1 MRTLDAGSDKPLKFA
16 GHPDE
21 ANPALG
27 VRGIR
32 IAIRTTRRML
42 DRQLAAIAKAAEQ
55 TGNPPWVMAP
65 MIATPDEAKN
75 FADEVARARADAR
88 A

>member
-1 MRTLDAGSDKPLKFA
+1 VDEQAAIYSEVLEAFADKKVVVRTLDAGSDKPLKFA

-32 IAIRTTRRML
+32 ISFNNPGLL
-42 DRQLAAIAKAAEQ
+42 DHQLAGIAAA
-55 TGNPPWVMAP
+55 A
-65 MIATPDEAKN
+65 
-75 FADEVARARADAR
+75 
-88 A
+88 